1 MSKLLVVFGATGQL
15 GGSVISHVLKSL
27 SGEYRIRGVTRDPT
41 KASAQA
47 LGKLGV
53 EVVKGDFLDVESIKE
68 ALKGADVVFAMS
80 VMPMDENGINEFDQG
95 KVIADSSVEQGVKLL
110 VWQTL
115 PYLKLISNGK
125 YRNVRHFDE
134 KAQAQEYIQ
143 KLPIK
148 SAFILPGFFFENFL
162 NIFKP
167 KPVGDGYAVFNTMK
181 PDVKIPC
188 LDVANDFGQFFCAVL
203 KSPEKYEKVPLYAA
217 SGVYSFEDFTKDIHD
232 STGRRVDY
240 MYIDADKFKTFLPSS
255 IATDI
260 TEMFEFYNDF
270 RFGPETDHN
279 VSVAH
284 LSIDFKPATAKEF
297 FKNNASKM
305 FD

>member
-68 ALKGADVVFAMS
+68 ALKDADVVFAMS

-148 SAFILPGFFFENFL
+148 SAFILPGFFF
-162 NIFKP
+162 
-167 KPVGDGYAVFNTMK
+167 
-181 PDVKIPC
+181 
-188 LDVANDFGQFFCAVL
+188 
-203 KSPEKYEKVPLYAA
+203 
-217 SGVYSFEDFTKDIHD
+217 
-232 STGRRVDY
+232 
-240 MYIDADKFKTFLPSS
+240 
-255 IATDI
+255 
-260 TEMFEFYNDF
+260 
-270 RFGPETDHN
+270 
-279 VSVAH
+279 
-284 LSIDFKPATAKEF
+284 
-297 FKNNASKM
+297 
-305 FD
+305 

>member
-53 EVVKGDFLDVESIKE
+53 EVFKGDFLDAKSIKE
-68 ALKGADVVFAMS
+68 ALKGADVVFSMS
-80 VMPMDENGINEFDQG
+80 VMPMDENDISEFEQG
-95 KVIADSSVEQGVKLL
+95 KAIADASVEQGVKLL
-110 VWQTL
+110 IWQTL
-115 PYLKLISNGK
+115 PYLKQISNGK
-125 YRNVRHFDE
+125 YSNVKHFDE
-134 KAQAQEYIQ
+134 KAQIQEYIQ

-162 NIFKP
+162 TIFKP

-181 PDVKIPC
+181 PDLKIPC
-188 LDVANDFGQFFCAVL
+188 IDVANDFGQFFCTVV
-203 KSPEKYEKVPLYAA
+203 KSPEKYEKEPLYAA
-217 SGVYSFEDFTKDIHD
+217 SGIYSFEDFLKDIHE
-232 STGRRVDY
+232 STGKRVDY
-240 MYIDADKFKTFLPSS
+240 IHMDADKFKSFLPPS

-270 RFGPETDHN
+270 GFCPDADHN

-284 LSIDFKPATAKEF
+284 LSINFKPATAKEF
-297 FKNNASKM
+297 FKNNSSNI

>member
-53 EVVKGDFLDVESIKE
+53 EVVKGDFLDAKSIRE

-80 VMPMDENGINEFDQG
+80 VMPMHDNDISEFNQG
-95 KVIADSSVEQGVKLL
+95 KVIADASVEQGVKLL

-115 PYLKLISNGK
+115 PYLNKISNGK

-134 KAQAQEYIQ
+134 KAQAKEYIQ

-162 NIFKP
+162 TIFKP
-167 KPVGDGYAVFNTMK
+167 KPVGDGYAVVNTMK
-181 PDVKIPC
+181 PDLKIPC
-188 LDVANDFGQFFCAVL
+188 IDVANDFGQFFCTVV
-203 KSPEKYEKVPLYAA
+203 KSPEKYEEKPLYAV
-217 SGVYSFEDFTKDIHD
+217 SVVYSFEDFLKDIHE

-240 MYIDADKFKTFLPSS
+240 IHIDADKFKSFLPPS

-270 RFGPETDHN
+270 RFGPDTDHN
-279 VSVAH
+279 VSEAH
-284 LSIDFKPATAKEF
+284 LLIDFKPATAKEF
-297 FKNNASKM
+297 FKNNISNM

>member
-47 LGKLGV
+47 LGELGV
-53 EVVKGDFLDVESIKE
+53 EVVKGDFLDAKSIKE

-80 VMPMDENGINEFDQG
+80 IMPVDENGISEFDQG
-95 KVIADSSVEQGVKLL
+95 KLIADASVEQRVKLL
-110 VWQTL
+110 IWQTL
-115 PYLKLISNGK
+115 PYLKQISNGK
-125 YRNVRHFDE
+125 YRNIKHFDE
-134 KAQAQEYIQ
+134 KAQVQEYIQ

-148 SAFILPGFFFENFL
+148 SAFLLPGLFFENFL
-162 NIFKP
+162 TMLKP
-167 KPVGDGYAVFNTMK
+167 KPVGDGYAVFNPMK
-181 PDVKIPC
+181 PDLKIPC
-188 LDVANDFGQFFCAVL
+188 TYVANDFGQFFCTVV
-203 KSPEKYEKVPLYAA
+203 KSPEKYEKEPLYAA
-217 SGVYSFEDFTKDIHD
+217 SGVYSFEDFMKDIHE
-232 STGRRVDY
+232 STGKKVDY
-240 MYIDADKFKTFLPSS
+240 IQMDADKFKSFLPPS

-270 RFGPETDHN
+270 RFGPDTDHN

-284 LSIDFKPATAKEF
+284 LSINFKPATAKEF
-297 FKNNASKM
+297 FKNNSSSM